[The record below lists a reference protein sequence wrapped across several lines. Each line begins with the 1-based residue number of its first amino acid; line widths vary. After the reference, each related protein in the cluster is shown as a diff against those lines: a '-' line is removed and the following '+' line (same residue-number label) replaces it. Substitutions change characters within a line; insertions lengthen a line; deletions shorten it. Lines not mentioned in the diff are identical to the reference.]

1 MDLALSRPHRKAWPG
16 TGLPRTP
23 RRTSAPRTAWNDAA
37 LLPEKELAIHRS
49 CDIVFYIAMLQL
61 IVHPSDELPIYR
73 QIMRQIVETIAGGRL
88 EHGDK
93 LTSHRELAEQLVVAP
108 LTVKKAYD
116 ELELLGY
123 VETQRGRG
131 TFVCAHPPKL
141 NPAEQRDRLRAT
153 ARKLL
158 SEAYVGGLR
167 FKDMEE
173 ILREADRE
181 ISIGHASPAG
191 DVRRDQEES

>member
-1 MDLALSRPHRKAWPG
+1 M
-16 TGLPRTP
+16 
-23 RRTSAPRTAWNDAA
+23 
-37 LLPEKELAIHRS
+37 
-49 CDIVFYIAMLQL
+49 VFYIAMLQL

-73 QIMRQIVETIAGGRL
+73 QIMRQIVEAIAGGRL
-88 EHGDK
+88 RRGDK

-131 TFVCAHPPKL
+131 TFICERPPKPK
-141 NPAEQRDRLRAT
+141 PAEQRERMRAA

-158 SEAYVGGLR
+158 AEAYVGGLR
-167 FKDMEE
+167 LKDMEE

-181 ISIGHASPAG
+181 IASGQAAPPG
-191 DVRRDQEES
+191 GVRREKEES